1 MFPRAI
7 LSFISYSIVLSILTM
22 APRYLNDLRVS
33 SPTEN
38 AVTSDIFLLDLMV
51 FLLVLGEWNKFIM
64 KFVLVCS
71 VGTYTVEH

>member
-1 MFPRAI
+1 MG
-7 LSFISYSIVLSILTM
+7 
-22 APRYLNDLRVS
+22 LRVS

-38 AVTSDIFLLDLMV
+38 AVTSDIFLLDLTV
-51 FLLVLGEWNKFIM
+51 FPLVLGQWNKFIM